1 MLPYED
7 NKKPNEV
14 QTALMKELIE
24 IHDGAWVRIIHRLIR
39 HVSLCMAQAD
49 MLQCQYKLVSGR
61 FISKYNTSN
70 YG

>member
-24 IHDGAWVRIIHRLIR
+24 IHDGAWVGIINRLIR
-39 HVSLCMAQAD
+39 HVRLCMA
-49 MLQCQYKLVSGR
+49 
-61 FISKYNTSN
+61 
-70 YG
+70 